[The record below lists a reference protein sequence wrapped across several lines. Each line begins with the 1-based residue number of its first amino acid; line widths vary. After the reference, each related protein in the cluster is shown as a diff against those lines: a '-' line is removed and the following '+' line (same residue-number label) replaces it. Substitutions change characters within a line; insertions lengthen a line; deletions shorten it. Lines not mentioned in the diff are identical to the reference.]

1 MASAEPEPGPEVS
14 PVVRAYAAEHFAASG
29 AARFGMDVAALAA
42 MLAEVLCQRAAV
54 PLIATEGMS
63 GAPGLEEALRSLHLE
78 ELVLTRACM
87 AGHERAWELFLT
99 RYRTL
104 MYDAAHAVARDESAA
119 RSLAD
124 SLYAELYGL
133 NNRNE
138 LRASK
143 LRYYLG
149 RGSLAGW
156 LRTVLAQ
163 EYVNQYRRTRRET
176 SLDAE
181 LDKGRQFTAGPTQT
195 HGADARVEAATAAE
209 LSALEPEE
217 RFLLAAYYLDRRTL
231 ADIAK
236 LLRVHES
243 TISRKLERATAGLR
257 KRIRKRLIASGMTAR
272 QADEAIQEA
281 DVRDL
286 RVEVKETLQQDPPD
300 LAFYKKSGEE
310 G

>member
-1 MASAEPEPGPEVS
+1 MASAPTPNAAPQTCAEV
-14 PVVRAYAAEHFAASG
+14 REFAAERFAASG
-29 AARFGMDVAALAA
+29 AAGFGIDVDGLAA
-42 MLAEVLCQRAAV
+42 MLAEVLNQR
-54 PLIATEGMS
+54 
-63 GAPGLEEALRSLHLE
+63 GAPEHPEEILRGLHLE
-78 ELVLTRACM
+78 ELVLARACM
-87 AGHERAWELFLT
+87 AGHNGAWELFLT
-99 RYRTL
+99 RYRAPL
-104 MYDAAHAVARDESAA
+104 YEAAYAIARDEATG

-133 NNRNE
+133 TDRGE
-138 LRASK
+138 TRASK

-181 LDKGRQFTAGPTQT
+181 LEQGRQFVANSAPPPP
-195 HGADARVEAATAAE
+195 ADARVEAATVAE
-209 LSALEPEE
+209 LTVLPAEE
-217 RFLLAAYYLDRRTL
+217 RFLLAAYYLDRCTL

-243 TISRKLERATAGLR
+243 TISRKLERAATGLR
-257 KRIRKRLIASGMTAR
+257 KRIRKRLIASGMSAR
-272 QADEAIQEA
+272 QADEALAEV

-286 RVEVKETLQQDPPD
+286 RVEVRETLRQDRAD

>member
-1 MASAEPEPGPEVS
+1 MASAPSPEPGPQVS
-14 PVVRAYAAEHFAASG
+14 AEIQAFAAEHYTASG
-29 AARFGMDVAALAA
+29 AARFGIDVAGLAA
-42 MLAEVLCQRAAV
+42 MLAEVMGQRGQ
-54 PLIATEGMS
+54 PED
-63 GAPGLEEALRSLHLE
+63 PEEILRGLHLE
-78 ELVLTRACM
+78 ELVLARACM
-87 AGHERAWELFLT
+87 AGHNGAWELFLT
-99 RYRTL
+99 RYRAL
-104 MYDAAHAVARDESAA
+104 LYEAAHAIARDEATA

-133 NNRNE
+133 TDRGE
-138 LRASK
+138 IRASK

-163 EYVNQYRRTRRET
+163 EYVNQYRRTKRET

-181 LDKGRQFTAGPTQT
+181 LERGRQFA
-195 HGADARVEAATAAE
+195 ADAVPTSPADTRVEAATSAE
-209 LSALEPEE
+209 LMALPAEE

-231 ADIAK
+231 VDIAK

-243 TISRKLERATAGLR
+243 TISRKLDRTATGLR
-257 KRIRKRLIASGMTAR
+257 KRIRKRLIVAGMTAR
-272 QADEAIQEA
+272 QADEALAEV

-286 RVEVKETLQQDPPD
+286 RVEVRETLQQDRTD
-300 LAFYKKSGEE
+300 LTFYKKSGEE